1 MSSESNNRID
11 KFLWS
16 VRLFKTRA
24 LATEACRAG
33 RVKMNDQVLKASHE
47 VRVGEVYT
55 IAVDHIHKQIQ
66 VKALLSNRV
75 GAQLV
80 EQYIVDLTPS
90 DEYSRQASIRQGGFE
105 VRDRGV
111 GRPTK
116 RDRREIER
124 LKSRS

>member
-1 MSSESNNRID
+1 MSTESNNRIN
-11 KFLWS
+11 KYLWA
-16 VRLFKTRA
+16 VRLFKTRS
-24 LATEACRAG
+24 LASEACRAG
-33 RVKMNDQVLKASHE
+33 RVKMNEQVLKASHE

-55 IAVDHIHKQIQ
+55 IAVDHMHKQIQ
-66 VKALLSNRV
+66 VKALLANRV

-80 EQYIVDLTPS
+80 SNYCVDLTPAE
-90 DEYSRQASIRQGGFE
+90 EYDRINSVRQGGFE

-124 LKSRS
+124 LKSN

>member
-1 MSSESNNRID
+1 MSTESNNRID
-11 KFLWS
+11 KYLWA
-16 VRLFKTRA
+16 VRLFKTRS
-24 LATEACRAG
+24 LASEACRAG
-33 RVKMNDQVLKASHE
+33 RVKMNEQVLKASHE

-55 IAVDHIHKQIQ
+55 IAVDHMHKQIQ
-66 VKALLSNRV
+66 VKALLANRV

-80 EQYIVDLTPS
+80 SNYCVDLTPAE
-90 DEYSRQASIRQGGFE
+90 EYDRINSVRLGGFE

-124 LKSRS
+124 LKSN